1 MMPKKMTRFT
11 LFVGLLFVLII
22 LGGIVG
28 LKVAEGWIFGVSPRD
43 QYLRFIHSDT
53 PPLRISVQLEQ
64 GVPVTF
70 QARIIRKRK
79 YELNLLVYF
88 ANKEERA
95 TVESLIGTYHSL
107 NSVADPISRMP
118 TTVRIVVQDQ
128 DQRVL
133 SDETI
138 RSDGRLVTAAR
149 FIGRR
154 LDLLPLEEGIYA
166 VSITPL
172 NDVSPLKSLRIELEL
187 NSPPA

>member
-1 MMPKKMTRFT
+1 MERRT
-11 LFVGLLFVLII
+11 LFVGLLLVLITFV
-22 LGGIVG
+22 GVVG

-43 QYLRFIHSDT
+43 QYLRLIHSDT
-53 PPLRISVQLEQ
+53 PPLQIPVQLEQ

-88 ANKEERA
+88 ANKEERS
-95 TVESLIGTYHSL
+95 TVESLIGSYVPL
-107 NSVADPISRMP
+107 NSVADPVSRLP
-118 TTVRIVVQDQ
+118 TTVHIAVQDQ

-149 FIGRR
+149 YIGRG
-154 LDLLPLEEGIYA
+154 LGLLPLEEGIYV

-172 NDVSPLKSLRIELEL
+172 NDVSPLKPFRIELEL